1 MLRNYAQFIGRLT
14 RDIEIRTTQSGKSV
28 GNFTVAVN
36 RQYNK
41 EHDHPEADFFSCV
54 VWDKTAEFVCKYFH
68 KGDWIGVSG
77 RLQNRDWENKDGVKM
92 RSTELIVD
100 EVEFIGN
107 KASNEQSSGEA
118 QAPAARK
125 PASAPKQDV
134 SQMDD
139 ELPF

>member
-14 RDIEIRTTQSGKSV
+14 RDIEIRTTQSGKPV
-28 GNFTVAVN
+28 TNFTVAVN

-41 EHDHPEADFFSCV
+41 ERDRPESDFFPCV
-54 VWDKTAEFVCKYFH
+54 AWSSTAEFVSKYFH

-77 RLQNRDWENKDGVKM
+77 RLQNRDWEKDGVKM

-107 KASNEQSSGEA
+107 KASNDSGESVPPA
-118 QAPAARK
+118 TKKTAPAQ
-125 PASAPKQDV
+125 KQSNMEDEP
-134 SQMDD
+134 D
-139 ELPF
+139 ELPFN

>member
-14 RDIEIRTTQSGKSV
+14 RDIEIRTTQSGKPV
-28 GNFTVAVN
+28 ANFTVAVN

-41 EHDHPEADFFSCV
+41 EHDHPESDFFPCV
-54 VWDKTAEFVCKYFH
+54 AWSSTAEFVSKYFH

-77 RLQNRDWENKDGVKM
+77 RLQNRDWEKDGVKM

-107 KASNEQSSGEA
+107 KTSNDSGESVP
-118 QAPAARK
+118 PAAK
-125 PASAPKQDV
+125 KATPAQKQSV
-134 SQMDD
+134 DD
-139 ELPF
+139 LPDDLPF

>member
-14 RDIEIRTTQSGKSV
+14 RDIEIRTTQSGKPV
-28 GNFTVAVN
+28 ANFTVAVN

-41 EHDHPEADFFSCV
+41 GHDHPESDFFPCV
-54 VWDKTAEFVCKYFH
+54 AWSSTAEFVSKYFH

-77 RLQNRDWENKDGVKM
+77 RLQNRDWEKDGVKM

-107 KASNEQSSGEA
+107 KASNDSGESVP
-118 QAPAARK
+118 PAAK
-125 PASAPKQDV
+125 KATPAQKQSVDDLPDV
-134 SQMDD
+134 
-139 ELPF
+139 LPF